1 MDEYD
6 APHLEV
12 GFLINTGASETQVDR
27 LATTMDRAERSISSQ
42 AALIERSTSNMV
54 KLGSAAADV
63 DAFSATASRKLSSVA
78 DQASRT
84 GDAMAQIGAGLSG
97 ATAKVEAYG
106 SAATRAE
113 VNVARERKATA
124 REVELMIARLERE
137 TAAIGKS
144 KEARQQERIAI
155 LAVTAAQQGNTDGAE
170 RLQMAARAKAQA
182 MANAAEEQIDA
193 ERRLIASR
201 EQEEQSLRSSAQAY
215 NMNIAYGRQM
225 LAAYHQQEKAAAAV
239 AAENQRLAA
248 AADQMKRSMD
258 PAYAAQRRFDDEMG
272 RARQLVSAGALGI
285 DDYVAKLRIEQA
297 ALDRSTEAHRQRAV
311 VQRFTAS
318 ETLNISRQLQDVGV
332 TAAMGMNPLMIL
344 VQQGPQIYDV
354 LEQAKARGVS
364 AGAALTQMGK
374 DVVTYGV
381 TGFSKLAT
389 VLTPANVLLGTTAVA
404 TVLVVRELG
413 RYGEEMRRF
422 EATAAGLGRTSG
434 QTAQQMEAIA
444 EAAAMTGDRSLTAAR
459 DSVNAFTTAG
469 IQGTQTLTLLSAN
482 VERYAKLTGT
492 DAAQAQT
499 ALAEAMSDPARAA
512 DTFTQQL
519 GLLNGAQYEHIRQLA
534 AQGDGEQATA
544 ELTRILTGD
553 LAANANQT
561 TGLAKV
567 MDGLGSAVAGVATMF
582 GRLDQRIR
590 NAGAAY
596 DEWLKKN
603 VGGLAVDLFGT
614 GNKLPKG
621 PNANASRNQDQIAA
635 LNASQSL
642 NTTGMKQ
649 FNDLLAQQRVL
660 QKGLADTTGLTA
672 GQVQA
677 LQHDYRAVTDTIAAN
692 RSATGAWITTQERA
706 HLVAQA
712 QAKLAGARTK
722 ADKAAAQQQ
731 LTRLQL
737 GNQVLTQQERQ
748 TQAEDAYQRVASR
761 YTKPKVDHHADDL
774 LRQAKAMEAQIDGL
788 YDVADAYGVSGS
800 AALIAEARARAE
812 TSAILKRGEADEFV
826 GRQIRLAVAQRVRD
840 ASASTAAM
848 ADQAAEQE
856 KVNRAVSSGLIP
868 AAHAAEL
875 LKDQIADLP
884 LLNALE
890 AARTL
895 KGEDGTRAVKRAT
908 AALEANRSARD
919 RLTDAQR
926 KAAVQLAQENADDR
940 LASLQEEIRLIGAT
954 DAARVHSMAL
964 FNATQQASREKME
977 GPAGAKW
984 IATQVAIADGQYQLQ
999 LGTDA
1004 YNASLT
1010 ETADKWNIIASKV
1023 SDAGRGMADA
1033 FGEAGQAIGGLASIF
1048 ANYQADRSR
1057 AEEQHTAALL
1067 KAGNIEKLIAQEN
1080 TRFALRSSGARV
1092 AAFGDMT
1099 NAAKGFFK
1107 EGSAGWKA
1115 VSTAEKAARAV
1126 EFALSVRSIAQ
1137 DAIETGS
1144 KLASSAA
1151 RTAANAVEAVTKA
1164 IASLPFP
1171 ANIAAGAATVGALAA
1186 IGVSIAGSLGG
1197 GKNNLTKANNG
1208 TGTVLG
1214 SPDAQSESIRRALD
1228 GLKEVDLLMLGTSRQ
1243 MAASLRSIEDQIG
1256 GVASLV
1262 VRAGNVNA
1270 DVKVNEGF
1278 QKNLIGSVLSKIP
1291 LIGGVLGGLFGS
1303 KTETIG
1309 GGLYGKAQS
1318 LGTILNSGFDASYYS
1333 DVKKTSKFLG
1343 ITTGT
1348 KYSTQYTGADAGL
1361 ENQFTQILREFNNA
1375 IIAAAGPLG
1384 VATGDITS
1392 RLNGMVVDIGK
1403 IDLKGLS
1410 GEQIQEKLT
1419 AVFGATADR
1428 MASGAFPGFERFQKV
1443 GEGLFE
1449 TVVRVSSTVE
1459 QVSGSL
1465 AQLGSSAKT
1474 LGIDAK
1480 VGLAAQFESLSAMTS
1495 AISAYADA
1503 FYTPAERNAAKL
1515 AQLGTVITGLGVK
1528 MPDTLAN
1535 FRALVEA
1542 QDLNTAAGRAIY
1554 ATLIQ
1559 LAPAFA
1565 ELKQEMDGAKSAA
1578 DILAER
1584 QGLERQLL
1592 ELAGNT
1598 AAIRELD
1605 LAKLDASN
1613 RALQQ
1618 QVWAVQDAQAA
1629 AKAAEELRNAW
1640 SSVGDSIMEE
1650 VKRIRGLNGAD
1661 AGGSYASLLGQFN
1674 ATTEMARAGDQN
1686 AAKSLPGLSQALLKA
1701 AADTATSRQELDRVQ
1716 AQTAAS
1722 LEATLAMIEKVAS
1735 TSGAASADR
1744 MLEAMQMAPGAA
1756 SDAGEQQNR
1765 VEAIGDEIASLRR
1778 EVVGLLADV
1787 KNNTGRVAKTMDTVT
1802 SNGADAISVVQ
1813 AA

>member
-27 LATTMDRAERSISSQ
+27 LATTMDRAEQRISGQ

-54 KLGSAAADV
+54 KLGSAAAGV
-63 DAFSATASRKLSSVA
+63 DAFSATASRKLSDVA
-78 DQASRT
+78 EQAGRT
-84 GDAMAQIGAGLSG
+84 GEAMGQIGAGLSG
-97 ATAKVEAYG
+97 AITKVEAYG

-113 VNVARERKATA
+113 ANVARERKATA
-124 REVELMIARLERE
+124 REGELMITRLERE
-137 TAAIGKS
+137 TVAIGKTR
-144 KEARQQERIAI
+144 EALQQAKIEQIA
-155 LAVTAAQQGNTDGAE
+155 LTAAQQGNTDLAE
-170 RLQMAARAKAQA
+170 RLQMAARGKAQA
-182 MANAAEEQIDA
+182 LANVAEEQVAA
-193 ERRLIASR
+193 EQRLVAVR
-201 EQEEQSLRSSAQAY
+201 EQEAQSLRSAAQAY
-215 NMNIAYGRQM
+215 NMFE
-225 LAAYHQQEKAAAAV
+225 AAARRGMATYRQQEAASAAAAT
-239 AAENQRLAA
+239 EMDRMAA
-248 AADQMKRSMD
+248 AADRIKRSVD
-258 PAYAAQRRFDDEMG
+258 PAYAAQRRFDEEMG
-272 RARQLVSAGALGI
+272 RARQLVSAGVLGL
-285 DDYVAKLRIEQA
+285 DDYTAKLRIEQI
-297 ALDRSTEAHRQRAV
+297 ALERSTEAHRQRGIA
-311 VQRFTAS
+311 QRFTAT
-318 ETLNISRQLQDVGV
+318 ETLNISRQLQDIGV
-332 TAAMGMNPLMIL
+332 TAAMGMNPFMIL

-354 LEQAKARGVS
+354 LEQAKQRGVN

-374 DVVTYGV
+374 DVMTYGV

-389 VLTPANVLLGTTAVA
+389 FVTPANVLLGATAVA

-444 EAAAMTGDRSLTAAR
+444 EAAAVTGERSLTAAR
-459 DSVNAFTTAG
+459 DSVNAFATAG
-469 IQGTQTLTLLSAN
+469 IQGSQTLTLLSAN
-482 VERYAKLTGT
+482 VDRYAKLTGT

-534 AQGDGEQATA
+534 AQGDQEQAAA
-544 ELTRILTGD
+544 ELTRILTRD

-561 TGLAKV
+561 TGLAKY
-567 MDGLGSAVAGVATMF
+567 MDGLGNAVSGVANMF

-596 DEWLKKN
+596 DQWLKQR
-603 VGGLAVDLFGT
+603 VGGWAVDLFGT
-614 GNKLPKG
+614 GNQMPKAPN
-621 PNANASRNQDQIAA
+621 PNAGRNQDQIAA

-649 FNDLLAQQRVL
+649 FNELLAQQRIL

-677 LQHDYRAVTDTIAAN
+677 LQHDYRAITDTIAAN
-692 RSATGAWITTQERA
+692 RNATGGWITTQERA
-706 HLVAQA
+706 HLIAQQ

-722 ADKAAAQQQ
+722 SEKAAAQQQ

-737 GNQVLTQQERQ
+737 GTQVLTQQERQ

-761 YTKPKVDHHADDL
+761 YTKPKTDRHAETLIND
-774 LRQAKAMEAQIDGL
+774 AKAIEAQTRNL
-788 YDVADAYGVSGS
+788 YSLAAAYKVSDA
-800 AALIAEARARAE
+800 AALTAEARVKAE
-812 TSAILKRGEADEFV
+812 SKAIRQKGDVEAAVSRE
-826 GRQIRLAVAQRVRD
+826 IALTVAQRVAD
-840 ASASTAAM
+840 AGKADAATRAQSSA
-848 ADQAAEQE
+848 QAE
-856 KVNRAVSSGLIP
+856 VNRMVAAGLVP
-868 AAHAAEL
+868 AERANEL
-875 LKDQIADLP
+875 LRERMADLP
-884 LLNALE
+884 LL
-890 AARTL
+890 
-895 KGEDGTRAVKRAT
+895 
-908 AALEANRSARD
+908 AALQVATDRKMLGEVEKITQALKDQRAEREKLRVEQQQTAFLSAK
-919 RLTDAQR
+919 AQG
-926 KAAVQLAQENADDR
+926 DDR
-940 LASLQEEIRLIGAT
+940 LAQIREEARLIGAT
-954 DAARVHSMAL
+954 DMARARAL
-964 FNATQQASREKME
+964 TTLKATRE
-977 GPAGAKW
+977 
-984 IATQVAIADGQYQLQ
+984 
-999 LGTDA
+999 
-1004 YNASLT
+1004 
-1010 ETADKWNIIASKV
+1010 
-1023 SDAGRGMADA
+1023 ADA
-1033 FGEAGQAIGGLASIF
+1033 FPVEKRKEYIDQQIAIAEAQQRLIEQQNDYNQSLRFTADLFDTIDQNALSAARGMSDAFGSVGTSLGDVLTITTGYFATDARLREERDKKIREAGNS
-1048 ANYQADRSR
+1048 
-1057 AEEQHTAALL
+1057 EAA
-1067 KAGNIEKLIAQEN
+1067 KAREN
-1080 TRFALRSSGARV
+1080 QLYALRSSALQV
-1092 AAFGDMT
+1092 NAFGNMAS
-1099 NAAKGFFK
+1099 AAKGFFK

-1197 GKNNLTKANNG
+1197 GGKNNLTKPNNG

-1243 MAASLRSIEDQIG
+1243 MAASLRSIDDQIG

-1262 VRAGNVNA
+1262 VRAGDVNA

-1291 LIGGVLGGLFGS
+1291 LIGGILGGLFGS
-1303 KTETIG
+1303 KTEVVG

-1318 LGTILNSGFDASYYS
+1318 LGSILNSGFDASYYS

-1361 ENQFTQILREFNNA
+1361 ESQFTQILREFNNA
-1375 IIAAAGPLG
+1375 IVAAAGPLG

-1459 QVSGSL
+1459 QVSVSL

-1495 AISAYADA
+1495 AIGAYADA

-1528 MPDTLAN
+1528 MPDTLAS

-1542 QDLNTAAGRAIY
+1542 QDLNTAAGRSVY
-1554 ATLIQ
+1554 ATLIE
-1559 LAPAFA
+1559 LATAFA
-1565 ELKQEMDGAKSAA
+1565 ELKSEMEGAKSAA

-1629 AKAAEELRNAW
+1629 AKAAEELRSAW
-1640 SSVGDSIMEE
+1640 SSVGDSITEE
-1650 VKRIRGLNGAD
+1650 VKRIRGLNGSD

-1674 ATTEMARAGDQN
+1674 ATTEIARAGDQN

-1722 LEATLAMIEKVAS
+1722 LEATLASIEKVAS

-1756 SDAGEQQNR
+1756 GDAGEQQNR
-1765 VEAIGDEIASLRR
+1765 VEAMGDEIAALRR

-1787 KNNTGRVAKTMDTVT
+1787 KNNTGRLAKTMDTVT